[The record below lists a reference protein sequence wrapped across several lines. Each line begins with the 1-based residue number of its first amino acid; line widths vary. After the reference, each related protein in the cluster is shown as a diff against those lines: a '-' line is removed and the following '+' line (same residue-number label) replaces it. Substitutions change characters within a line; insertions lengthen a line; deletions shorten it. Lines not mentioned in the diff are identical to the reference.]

1 MKWENILKQ
10 DLKEKT
16 IQALMPFSGTKE
28 QALSFMGGANT
39 ENPNPSIPTPYT
51 EEDVKSLIHM
61 LTNAVDA
68 TGRPAE
74 REYRQTLK
82 NLRELTN

>member
-1 MKWENILKQ
+1 MKWKNILKQ

-28 QALSFMGGANT
+28 QALSFMGEANT

-68 TGRPAE
+68 TGRPKE

>member
-1 MKWENILKQ
+1 
-10 DLKEKT
+10 
-16 IQALMPFSGTKE
+16 
-28 QALSFMGGANT
+28 
-39 ENPNPSIPTPYT
+39 
-51 EEDVKSLIHM
+51 M

-68 TGRPAE
+68 TGRPKE